1 MGLFSTIA
9 GAAASLIPGI
19 GPIAG
24 PVVGAIAGKL
34 EGGGE
39 SRSSSGGTSS
49 SSSGGPGA
57 GAFDSKNYALDKL
70 PSATVQESDLP
81 SGSSGSV
88 KQAGG
93 TTETARYGT
102 VSKETLFWKNVYDE
116 AIARSKIK
124 DV

>member
-39 SRSSSGGTSS
+39 SGSGQASS
-49 SSSGGPGA
+49 SSSGGSGA